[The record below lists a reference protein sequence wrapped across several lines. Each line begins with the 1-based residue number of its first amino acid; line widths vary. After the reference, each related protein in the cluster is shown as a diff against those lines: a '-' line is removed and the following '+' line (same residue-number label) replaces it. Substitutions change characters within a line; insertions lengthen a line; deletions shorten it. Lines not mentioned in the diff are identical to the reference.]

1 MKITV
6 PLLCLIIFCCFLT
19 GIVCAEVPGY
29 GNWTEIT
36 DNASFGPRESYGI
49 TVFDNRLWVI
59 GGISYGGDNRLLN
72 DVWSSP
78 DGINWTLET
87 EHAGFSPRSGHTVAA
102 FDNRLWV
109 IGGSGSN
116 DVWSSPDGVNWTLET
131 EHAGFSPRGYHGSAV
146 FDNRLWVIG
155 GVSSD
160 SPTTFSITDDV
171 WSSPNGINWTLETG
185 HAEFGPRYGLGVTAA
200 DNRLWVIGGSWT
212 NDVWSSPNG
221 INWTQVNSGAPF
233 KQMEF
238 TPVTVSENRF
248 WIVGG
253 GSNPPPLVSK
263 TQPAYDYHE
272 IWSSADGK
280 NWNLE
285 TEHAGFSPRFL
296 HGVAVFRNSIWV
308 IGGIG
313 GSGNDVWYMP
323 IAHSQIPPTSTATSQ
338 ITSATVSITPTRASI
353 DPLTVCFS
361 LFIVIGLGYRKIRK

>member
-6 PLLCLIIFCCFLT
+6 TLPCLIIFCCFLT

-36 DNASFGPRESYGI
+36 DNASFGPRESYGT

-59 GGISYGGDNRLLN
+59 GGNSYGGDNRLLN

-87 EHAGFSPRSGHTVAA
+87 GHAEFSPRSGHTVAA

-109 IGGSGSN
+109 IGGSGTN
-116 DVWSSPDGVNWTLET
+116 DVWSSPDGINWTLET

-155 GVSSD
+155 GLSSD

-185 HAEFGPRYGLGVTAA
+185 HAEFGPRYGLGVAVV

-221 INWTQVNSGAPF
+221 INWTQVNPSAPF

-238 TPVTVSENRF
+238 TPVAVSETGF
-248 WIVGG
+248 
-253 GSNPPPLVSK
+253 GSSEGDRTRHHWSPKPSRHMIIMRSGHRQMERTGLSK
-263 TQPAYDYHE
+263 PNMLD
-272 IWSSADGK
+272 SVPV
-280 NWNLE
+280 
-285 TEHAGFSPRFL
+285 SPR
-296 HGVAVFRNSIWV
+296 GC
-308 IGGIG
+308 GI
-313 GSGNDVWYMP
+313 P
-323 IAHSQIPPTSTATSQ
+323 KQH
-338 ITSATVSITPTRASI
+338 
-353 DPLTVCFS
+353 
-361 LFIVIGLGYRKIRK
+361 LGHRRYRWQWQ